1 VQDPRKGGYFGNEVA
16 GPVFNK
22 IMKFAL
28 QTLKIPPDGAKR
40 PDVRLTA
47 P

>member
-1 VQDPRKGGYFGNEVA
+1 VA

-22 IMKFAL
+22 IMNFAL
-28 QTLKIPPDGAKR
+28 RTLRIAPDGAKR

>member
-1 VQDPRKGGYFGNEVA
+1 MN
-16 GPVFNK
+16 
-22 IMKFAL
+22 FAL

>member
-1 VQDPRKGGYFGNEVA
+1 VA

-28 QTLKIPPDGAKR
+28 ETLKIAPDGAKR